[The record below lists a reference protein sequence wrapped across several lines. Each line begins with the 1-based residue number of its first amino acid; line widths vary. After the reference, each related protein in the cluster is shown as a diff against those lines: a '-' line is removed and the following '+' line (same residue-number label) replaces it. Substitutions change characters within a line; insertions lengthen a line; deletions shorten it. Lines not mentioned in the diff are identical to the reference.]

1 MVQTA
6 NYTDTGMLGKKV
18 AFIVECYMMENWQL
32 VLENPS
38 SSVVYRRD
46 FIRQKSWVIMS
57 KGSGVVGSV
66 D

>member
-32 VLENPS
+32 VLEKPELLCGL
-38 SSVVYRRD
+38 
-46 FIRQKSWVIMS
+46 QKRFYKAKIM
-57 KGSGVVGSV
+57 GNHE
-66 D
+66 